1 MTPTRLEIFEDSP
14 PRTVQRAG
22 KGEDEEVE
30 RFMRGDM
37 AGIGNLVTPAKKCD
51 VDAVA
56 GLLSLSQGKW
66 R

>member
-14 PRTVQRAG
+14 HRRRDDG
-22 KGEDEEVE
+22 DDGEVE
-30 RFMRGDM
+30 RFMKGV
-37 AGIGNLVTPAKKCD
+37 VTPAKKCD

>member
-22 KGEDEEVE
+22 NREDDDVE
-30 RFMRGDM
+30 RFMRGGI
-37 AGIGNLVTPAKKCD
+37 AGMGNLVTPAKKCD